1 MNELNGALSSDC
13 SNYSGIYSLTILT
26 ILANYSVSQHSWNK
40 LSYRSV
46 DRIVNKIYFITTGLP
61 VTSHVCWLFVWA
73 AAPVGTG
80 VG

>member
-46 DRIVNKIYFITTGLP
+46 DRIVNKIYFITGLY
-61 VTSHVCWLFVWA
+61 VRVKGDIVEEQKR
-73 AAPVGTG
+73 
-80 VG
+80 